1 MVYFLNTLDQQHF
14 HEALNKSGTVK
25 TRISKAI
32 VQGPARAGKTSVK
45 SLILSQPYK
54 SKVSTGCCE
63 SPDIAVGSVS
73 RYGRQE
79 DEYHWELVDSEAMIE
94 KFACEIRDLMSQQ
107 KTENDVESSHNSKEI
122 KDLPVDDQTSY
133 TADTPD
139 DDLKPLSSSKLSYL
153 AKKSVAAARVGE
165 MELIHMVNKAQGKH
179 GKLTLHKEWLYFID
193 CGGQI
198 QFQQLIQ
205 AFIPCASVLILVTSL
220 AENLSNQC
228 SASFQYEEDKI
239 CDVSDY
245 LPSIETLL
253 RHLTLMVSSSSLQQE
268 LVGGNELSNKIKI
281 PEKLK
286 VLIVATHRDLYEEQ
300 KTMETIDEKEETKTM
315 ETIDEKEETFK
326 QIFMHIEDNL
336 VFLDG
341 KFFFEVDGRKASQEV
356 FDDPAI
362 TEIRAELRDQA
373 FEVDIPLSWY
383 AFEILL
389 RERSNSPKGCG
400 VLSLK
405 DCETT
410 GFSLGLQK
418 EEVQSAL
425 KFFHLLNTILYY
437 PGVSDLVFINPH
449 CLIEVIRE
457 LVVFV
462 CESRRDVKTGRGT
475 AECRKVVEQGKISKD
490 VLNTIS
496 KKCSQISKFFP
507 DHNFSLLL
515 LQIFKHLLIATERP
529 NKKKFFMP
537 ALLPLTDPSQFVPF
551 SYFPLLYYFKKGA
564 PLGLFCAMIVN
575 LLLLRVDSSDD
586 FCDDFVWSIDR
597 TSIMFSN
604 LITLQ
609 HFDMKGKVV
618 FVESNDCFE
627 IHFQYGEDKEKGE
640 KDVHSILNDTIQKR
654 KFDSSKIKYKM
665 ASFCPCPK
673 KFRHAAILHASG
685 KVRCSIS
692 GNLIKDPDRQS
703 DTASSK
709 GIYV

>member
-1 MVYFLNTLDQQHF
+1 MVYFLDTLDQQHF
-14 HEALNKSGTVK
+14 REALNKSGAVK

-32 VQGPARAGKTSVK
+32 VQGPARVGKTSVK

-54 SKVSTGCCE
+54 SIKSTCCYE
-63 SPDIAVGSVS
+63 SPDIAVGGFAVS
-73 RYGRQE
+73 RYGQQE
-79 DEYHWELVDSEAMIE
+79 DEYHWELVDNEAMVE
-94 KFACEIRDLMSQQ
+94 KFASEIRDLMSQQ
-107 KTENDVESSHNSKEI
+107 KKENNVESSRNSKEI
-122 KDLPVDDQTSY
+122 KELPVDDQTTY
-133 TADTPD
+133 TADTLD
-139 DDLKPLSSSKLSYL
+139 DDLNPLSSFKLSHP
-153 AKKSVAAARVGE
+153 AKESVAAARVGE
-165 MELIHMVNKAQGKH
+165 MELIHIVNKAQGKH
-179 GKLTLHKEWLYFID
+179 GKLTFHKEWLYFID

-228 SASFQYEEDKI
+228 SASFEYEEDKSY
-239 CDVSDY
+239 DVSDY

-253 RHLTLMVSSSSLQQE
+253 RHLTLMVSSSSFQQE
-268 LVGGNELSNKIKI
+268 LVEGNELSDVIKI
-281 PEKLK
+281 PKKLK
-286 VLIVATHRDLYEEQ
+286 VLIVATHRDLYEERLRNGEQ
-300 KTMETIDEKEETKTM
+300 IETIDEKEEKL
-315 ETIDEKEETFK
+315 E
-326 QIFMHIEDNL
+326 QIFMHIDDNL
-336 VFLDG
+336 VFLNE
-341 KFFFEVDGRKASQEV
+341 KIFFEVDGRKASQEV

-362 TEIRAELRDQA
+362 KEIRAELRDQA
-373 FEVDIPLSWY
+373 FEIDIPLSWY

-389 RERSNSPKGCG
+389 RERSTTPKGCG

-405 DCETT
+405 DCETI
-410 GFSLGLQK
+410 GFSLGLKK
-418 EEVQSAL
+418 EEAQSAL
-425 KFFHLLNTILYY
+425 KFFHLLNTILFY

-449 CLIEVIRE
+449 CLIEVICE

-462 CESRRDVKTGRGT
+462 CESRRHVKSGRGT

-496 KKCSQISKFFP
+496 KKCSQISNFFP

-515 LQIFKHLLIATERP
+515 LQIFKHLLIATESP

-537 ALLPLTDPSQFVPF
+537 ALLPLTDPFQFIPSSHF
-551 SYFPLLYYFKKGA
+551 SLLLYFKKGV

-575 LLLLRVDSSDD
+575 LLMLRVDNSDD
-586 FCDDFVWSIDR
+586 FFDDFVWSIDR

-609 HFDMKGKVV
+609 HYNMKGKVV

-627 IHFQYGEDKEKGE
+627 VHFRYAEDKEKGE
-640 KDVHSILNDTIQKR
+640 KYIHSTLNDTIKKR

-673 KFRHAAILHASG
+673 QPRHYAILHASG
-685 KVRCSIS
+685 KLRCMIS
-692 GNLIKDPDRQS
+692 RDLIEDPDRQP
-703 DTASSK
+703 DTSSSECM
-709 GIYV
+709 YF

>member
-1 MVYFLNTLDQQHF
+1 MV
-14 HEALNKSGTVK
+14 
-25 TRISKAI
+25 
-32 VQGPARAGKTSVK
+32 
-45 SLILSQPYK
+45 
-54 SKVSTGCCE
+54 
-63 SPDIAVGSVS
+63 
-73 RYGRQE
+73 
-79 DEYHWELVDSEAMIE
+79 E
-94 KFACEIRDLMSQQ
+94 KFASEIRDLMSQP
-107 KTENDVESSHNSKEI
+107 KKENDVKTSHSTDTSEGI
-122 KDLPVDDQTSY
+122 KQLPVDDQTSY
-133 TADTPD
+133 PVDTPA
-139 DDLKPLSSSKLSYL
+139 DDLEPLSSSKLSHSS
-153 AKKSVAAARVGE
+153 KESVAAERVGE

-179 GKLTLHKEWLYFID
+179 KKLTFHNEWLYFID

-205 AFIPCASVLILVTSL
+205 AFIPCASVLMLVTSL
-220 AENLSNQC
+220 AENLSSQC
-228 SASFQYEEDKI
+228 SASFEYEEDKRY
-239 CDVSDY
+239 DVSDY

-268 LVGGNELSNKIKI
+268 LVEGNELSDIIKI
-281 PEKLK
+281 PKKLK
-286 VLIVATHRDLYEEQ
+286 VLIIATHRDLYEERLRSGKQ
-300 KTMETIDEKEETKTM
+300 METIDEKK
-315 ETIDEKEETFK
+315 EKLE

-341 KFFFEVDGRKASQEV
+341 KIFFEVDGRKASQEV

-362 TEIRAELRDQA
+362 NAIRAELRDRA

-389 RERSNSPKGCG
+389 RERASTLKGCG

-405 DCETT
+405 DCETI
-410 GFSLGLQK
+410 GFSLDLKK

-462 CESRRDVKTGRGT
+462 CESRKDVKRGRGT
-475 AECRKVVEQGKISKD
+475 TECRKVVKQGKISKD

-496 KKCSQISKFFP
+496 KKCSQISSLFP
-507 DHNFSLLL
+507 AHDFSLLL

-529 NKKKFFMP
+529 NKKTFFMP
-537 ALLPLTDPSQFVPF
+537 ALLPLTDPSQSIPSSHF
-551 SYFPLLYYFKKGA
+551 SLLLYFKKGV

-575 LLLLRVDSSDD
+575 LLLLQVDNSVDV
-586 FCDDFVWSIDR
+586 CDDFVWAIDR

-609 HFDMKGKVV
+609 HYDMKGKVV

-627 IHFQYGEDKEKGE
+627 VHFRYAEDKEKGE
-640 KDVHSILNDTIQKR
+640 KFIHSTLKDTIKKR
-654 KFDSSKIKYKM
+654 KFDSSKIKYKL
-665 ASFCPCPK
+665 ASFCSCPK
-673 KFRHAAILHASG
+673 KSRHAAIFHAASG

-692 GNLIKDPDRQS
+692 GDLIKDPDRQQ

-709 GIYV
+709 GMYVCLM

>member
-1 MVYFLNTLDQQHF
+1 MVYFLNTLDHQHF
-14 HEALNKSGTVK
+14 REALSKSGAVK

-45 SLILSQPYK
+45 SLILSQLYK
-54 SKVSTGCCE
+54 SKLSTGVCE
-63 SPDIAVGSVS
+63 SPDIAVEVFAVS
-73 RYGRQE
+73 RYGWQE
-79 DEYHWELVDSEAMIE
+79 DEYHWELVDNEAMVE
-94 KFACEIRDLMSQQ
+94 KFASEIRDLMSQL
-107 KTENDVESSHNSKEI
+107 KKENDVESSHNSKGI
-122 KDLPVDDQTSY
+122 KELPVDDQTSY
-133 TADTPD
+133 TTSTLD
-139 DDLKPLSSSKLSYL
+139 DDLKPLSSSKLSHP
-153 AKKSVAAARVGE
+153 AKENVAAARVGE

-179 GKLTLHKEWLYFID
+179 GKLTFHKEWLYFID

-198 QFQQLIQ
+198 QFQQLVQ

-220 AENLSNQC
+220 AENLSSQC
-228 SASFQYEEDKI
+228 SASFEYEEDKSY
-239 CDVSDY
+239 DVSNY

-268 LVGGNELSNKIKI
+268 LVEVNELSDVIKI
-281 PEKLK
+281 PKKLK

-300 KTMETIDEKEETKTM
+300 LRNGERMETIDEKEEKL
-315 ETIDEKEETFK
+315 E

-341 KFFFEVDGRKASQEV
+341 KIVFEVDGRKASQED

-362 TEIRAELRDQA
+362 KEIRAELRDQA

-389 RERSNSPKGCG
+389 REWSSTPKGCG

-405 DCETT
+405 DCETI
-410 GFSLGLQK
+410 GFSLGLKK
-418 EEVQSAL
+418 EEVHSAL

-449 CLIEVIRE
+449 CLIEVIHE
-457 LVVFV
+457 LVLFV
-462 CESRRDVKTGRGT
+462 CKSRRGMKIGRET
-475 AECRKVVEQGKISKD
+475 AECRKVVKQGKISKD

-507 DHNFSLLL
+507 DHNFSSLLL
-515 LQIFKHLLIATERP
+515 RIFKHLLIATERP
-529 NKKKFFMP
+529 NKKFFMP
-537 ALLPLTDPSQFVPF
+537 ALLPLTDPSQSILSSHF
-551 SYFPLLYYFKKGA
+551 SLLLYFKKGV

-575 LLLLRVDSSDD
+575 LLLLGVDSSVDV
-586 FCDDFVWSIDR
+586 CDDFVWSIDR
-597 TSIMFSN
+597 TSTMFSN

-609 HFDMKGKVV
+609 HYDMKGKVV

-627 IHFQYGEDKEKGE
+627 IHFQYAEDKEKGE
-640 KDVHSILNDTIQKR
+640 KDIYSTLNDTIEKR
-654 KFDSSKIKYKM
+654 KYDNSRIKYKL

-673 KFRHAAILHASG
+673 QPRHAAILHASD
-685 KVRCSIS
+685 KLRCMIS
-692 GNLIKDPDRQS
+692 HDLIEDPDRQT
-703 DTASSK
+703 DTASPK
-709 GIYV
+709 GMYV

>member
-1 MVYFLNTLDQQHF
+1 MWYWIHWVYFLNTLDQQHF
-14 HEALNKSGTVK
+14 REALNKSGTVK

-32 VQGPARAGKTSVK
+32 VQGPARTGKTSVK

-54 SKVSTGCCE
+54 SEVSTGCCE
-63 SPDIAVGSVS
+63 SPDIAVGEFAVS
-73 RYGRQE
+73 RYGRQ

-94 KFACEIRDLMSQQ
+94 KFTSEIRDLMSQQ
-107 KTENDVESSHNSKEI
+107 KKENNVESSHNSKEI
-122 KDLPVDDQTSY
+122 KELPVDDQTSY

-139 DDLKPLSSSKLSYL
+139 DDLKPLSSSKLSHP
-153 AKKSVAAARVGE
+153 AKESVAAARVGE

-198 QFQQLIQ
+198 QFQQLVQ

-220 AENLSNQC
+220 AENLSNKC
-228 SASFQYEEDKI
+228 SASFQYEEDKF

-268 LVGGNELSNKIKI
+268 LVEGNELSDKIKI

-286 VLIVATHRDLYEEQ
+286 VLVIATHHDIYEERLRNGEQ
-300 KTMETIDEKEETKTM
+300 IEN
-315 ETIDEKEETFK
+315 IDEKEETFK

-341 KFFFEVDGRKASQEV
+341 KIFFEVDGRKASQKV

-362 TEIRAELRDQA
+362 VEIRAELRDQA

-389 RERSNSPKGCG
+389 RERASTPKDCG

-405 DCETT
+405 DCETI
-410 GFSLGLQK
+410 GFSLGLKK

-449 CLIEVIRE
+449 CLIEVIHE

-462 CESRRDVKTGRGT
+462 CERRRRVKSGRGT

-496 KKCSQISKFFP
+496 KKCLQISKLFP
-507 DHNFSLLL
+507 DHDFSSLLL
-515 LQIFKHLLIATERP
+515 RIFKHLLIATERP
-529 NKKKFFMP
+529 SKKFFMP
-537 ALLPLTDPSQFVPF
+537 ALLPLTDPSQSIPSSHF
-551 SYFPLLYYFKKGA
+551 SLLLYFKKGA

-609 HFDMKGKVV
+609 HYDMKGKVV
-618 FVESNDCFE
+618 FIESNNCFE
-627 IHFQYGEDKEKGE
+627 VHFKYIEDKEKGE
-640 KDVHSILNDTIQKR
+640 NVIHSTLKDTIKKR
-654 KFDSSKIKYKM
+654 NFDSSKIKYKK

-673 KFRHAAILHASG
+673 QPCHAAILHACG
-685 KVRCSIS
+685 KLRCMIS
-692 GNLIKDPDRQS
+692 GDLIEDPDKQS
-703 DTASSK
+703 DIASSK
-709 GIYV
+709 GMYM

>member
-1 MVYFLNTLDQQHF
+1 MVYFLNTLDQQYF
-14 HEALNKSGTVK
+14 HEALNKSGAVK

-63 SPDIAVGSVS
+63 SPDIAVGEFSVS
-73 RYGRQE
+73 RYGQQE

-94 KFACEIRDLMSQQ
+94 KFSSEIRDLMSQR
-107 KTENDVESSHNSKEI
+107 KKENNIESSHNSKEI
-122 KDLPVDDQTSY
+122 KELPVDDQTSY

-139 DDLKPLSSSKLSYL
+139 DDLEPLSSSKQSHP
-153 AKKSVAAARVGE
+153 AKESVAAARVGE

-179 GKLTLHKEWLYFID
+179 GKLTFHKEWLYFID

-205 AFIPCASVLILVTSL
+205 AFIPCASVVMLVTSL

-228 SASFQYEEDKI
+228 SASFEYEEDKSY
-239 CDVSDY
+239 DVSDY

-253 RHLTLMVSSSSLQQE
+253 RHLTLMVSSSSFQQE
-268 LVGGNELSNKIKI
+268 LVRVNELSDVIKI
-281 PEKLK
+281 PKKLK
-286 VLIVATHRDLYEEQ
+286 VLIVATHRDLYEKRLRNGER
-300 KTMETIDEKEETKTM
+300 METIDEKEEKL
-315 ETIDEKEETFK
+315 E

-336 VFLDG
+336 VFLNE
-341 KFFFEVDGRKASQEV
+341 KIFFEVDGRKASQEV

-362 TEIRAELRDQA
+362 KEIRAELRDQA

-405 DCETT
+405 DCETI
-410 GFSLGLQK
+410 GFSLGLKK

-462 CESRRDVKTGRGT
+462 CERRRDMKSGRGT
-475 AECRKVVEQGKISKD
+475 AECRKVVKQGKISKD

-507 DHNFSLLL
+507 DHNFSSLLL
-515 LQIFKHLLIATERP
+515 RIFKHLLIATERP

-537 ALLPLTDPSQFVPF
+537 ALLPLTDPFQSIPSSHF
-551 SYFPLLYYFKKGA
+551 SLLLYFKKGV

-575 LLLLRVDSSDD
+575 LLLLGVDSSVDV
-586 FCDDFVWSIDR
+586 CDDFVWSIDR
-597 TSIMFSN
+597 TSTMFSN

-609 HFDMKGKVV
+609 HYDMKGKVV
-618 FVESNDCFE
+618 FVESNDSFE
-627 IHFQYGEDKEKGE
+627 IHFQYAEDKEKGE
-640 KDVHSILNDTIQKR
+640 KYIHSTLNDTIKKR
-654 KFDSSKIKYKM
+654 KFDSSKIKYKK

-673 KFRHAAILHASG
+673 KSRHAAILHTSG

-692 GNLIKDPDRQS
+692 GNLLIDPDRQS

-709 GIYV
+709 GMYV